1 MMKLTVFFSWEME
14 TDNQGFSNKK
24 FLICCIRKA
33 LNAIQGKGDLRNVT
47 FEFQEGLSGIGG
59 AADVADIMMQR
70 VKDCDIFIGD
80 MTVVQRLGKFAKCE
94 MNHNRTFVRLTPNAN
109 VLMEYAVALNKNDD
123 FWKQSVILMN
133 TVNGDVNDN
142 ENLIPFDVK
151 KRRFPITFTY
161 TGEDDIE
168 KAEKGLVETLKN
180 ALRLAALD
188 AIDYAKRRYAPF
200 LTYAGQQVLKK
211 YDGRFEWTQEL
222 EGFRDILIGEAK
234 LIRVVGLS
242 GMGKTRLVQESFKN
256 DEQLKELYLY
266 IDALKNNEND
276 VCKAAQKVFEEFKNA
291 IVVVDNCQL
300 PLLSSLLELRKA
312 FQNTGKLITI
322 NNEPSEPRID
332 ELVYV
337 DLKEKQQE
345 VVVKIRTRIPN
356 LTDAEKVAFVNFVG
370 GNPMIAELLALELKK
385 GGSLKGIGSKE
396 IMNKLLGCDE
406 NSDERMILRA
416 LALFNV
422 LRYDENEETHEEI
435 EFIGKNKNILP
446 ISISDDAIAVKIS
459 EVIKRQTERGIIER
473 GGNLIGVRPHA
484 VAVSLFA
491 EWLEHCNPGRMKTVI
506 KAINDNP
513 LAKALGLAL
522 CDQIKMICEH
532 DKSKELFKK
541 MLDENGFFDNADT
554 LNTDF
559 GARLMESVAE
569 ACPDEAC
576 ECLYRIY
583 GTASLQEI
591 ETIDDNRISLVQ
603 TLSKLCFYKPTF
615 EKAASIM
622 LKFAVTEP
630 EYFPSGANGDFN
642 RLFYPLL
649 GATETDLTT
658 RAVFLSENIHVA
670 EYQEQIIRALECTM
684 RMEGVAYLSG
694 AEILGVR
701 RLRHYSPKYQD
712 ELEKY
717 IANSF
722 DLLDGLMSDNEDGLG
737 KILENHVIELCLHGF
752 ADLVL
757 PRLIKIAK
765 TRVEPWESLLD
776 TLILFKNK
784 LADAISDEQVNMYKE
799 LVGLLSKS
807 DFAFRFRRIDSDVNK
822 GDFRIPAEVKMQEA
836 EKKYEAIAEEF
847 VSNKLYTKELMAQL
861 YASQCITVRPF
872 GKVLAE
878 KMSEDERT
886 VFIKDSVDILNG
898 RERSQYDIM
907 VDFAAAL
914 NDAEFDQMFNELAK
928 LEDKRILFAIVA
940 RRSQKFSNP
949 YTDRLIQMVEKGEA
963 SADCFI
969 NFWFNYRFVFMED
982 NDMAEWLGRVGRLDN
997 GKATVLHIL
1006 QSMKMDT
1013 IGNDKPKTIAMAVDL
1028 VMDYDVDLQGLMRHY
1043 QYWNVVRALL
1053 GTGSYPQIAQK
1064 VHGIILK
1071 YLTNV
1076 DDLAINNYEI
1086 NETYRLLLGKYFD
1099 EIWPELSNA
1108 LLSDGDD
1115 VWTYFKLKDILG
1127 SMIGGAYNEVGILFV
1142 FDHSEALL
1150 EWCRQNPAKAPARL
1164 IDMAP
1169 VFGEDGTFSP
1179 LVKSIVNEFGEQP
1192 NVLEALDHNMSC
1204 FGWYGSVIPL
1214 YRKQINALQPYT
1226 KDTRLSVKT
1235 WAEKWTLSLEKEIEN
1250 ENNREQEFGF
1260 RHGM

>member
-1 MMKLTVFFSWEME
+1 MKLSVFFSWEME
-14 TDNQGFSNKK
+14 TDCQGFNNKK
-24 FLICCIRKA
+24 FLIRCINKA
-33 LNAIQGKGDLRNVT
+33 LNALQGKGKLKNVV

-80 MTVVQRLGKFAKCE
+80 MTIVQRLGKFAKCE
-94 MNHNRTFVRLTPNAN
+94 MEHNRTFVRLTPNAN

-133 TVNGDVNDN
+133 TVNGDVHEN

-161 TGEDDIE
+161 TGKDDIE
-168 KAEKGLVETLKN
+168 KAEKNLVETLKE

-200 LTYAGQQVLKK
+200 ITYAEQQLLKK

-222 EGFRDILIGEAK
+222 EDFKNILIGEAK

-242 GMGKTRLVQESFKN
+242 GMGKTRLLQESFKK
-256 DEQLKELYLY
+256 DEKQKELYLY
-266 IDALKNNEND
+266 IDALKNSEND

-300 PLLSSLLELRKA
+300 PLLSSLMELRKA
-312 FQNTGKLITI
+312 YQSTGKLITI

-345 VVVKIRTRIPN
+345 VVVRIRARIPN
-356 LTDAEKVAFVNFVG
+356 MTDAEKVSFENFVG
-370 GNPMIAELLALELKK
+370 GNPMIAELLAQELKK

-446 ISISDDAIAVKIS
+446 SSIPDDAIVVKIS

-473 GGNLIGVRPHA
+473 GGNLIGVRPQA

-522 CDQIKMICEH
+522 CDQIKMIGEH

-541 MLDENGFFDNADT
+541 MLDVNGFFENIAT

-559 GARLMESVAE
+559 GARFMESMAE
-569 ACPDEAC
+569 ACPNEAC

-591 ETIDDNRISLVQ
+591 EAVVDTRISLVQ
-603 TLSKLCFYKPTF
+603 TLSKLCFFKPTF

-630 EYFPSGANGDFN
+630 EYLPSGANGDFN

-658 RAVFLSENIHVA
+658 RAVFLSENVQVV
-670 EYQEQIIRALECTM
+670 EYRRQIIRALECTM
-684 RMEGVAYLSG
+684 RIEGVAYLSG
-694 AEILGVR
+694 AEVLGTR
-701 RLRHYSPKYQD
+701 RLRHYSPKYP
-712 ELEKY
+712 EEVETY
-717 IANSF
+717 IANSLDF
-722 DLLDGLMSDNEDGLG
+722 LDGLMADNDAELG
-737 KILENHVIELCLHGF
+737 IILENHVTELCLHGF

-776 TLILFKNK
+776 TLILFKDK
-784 LADAISDEQVNMYKE
+784 LAVSLSDEQENMYKE
-799 LVGLLSKS
+799 LVSLLSKS

-822 GDFRIPAEVKMQEA
+822 GDFRIPAEVKMQEV

-847 VSNKLYTKELMAQL
+847 VCNKLYTKELMAQL

-878 KMSEDERT
+878 KMSEDERA

-898 RERSQYDIM
+898 REHLQYDII

-914 NDAEFDQMFNELAK
+914 NNAEFDKLFDELAK

-940 RRSQKFSNP
+940 RRSHKFNNP

-963 SADCFI
+963 SVDCFI
-969 NFWFNYRFVFMED
+969 NFWFNYGFMYMED
-982 NDMAEWLGRVGRLDN
+982 NDMAEWLGRVGRLEN
-997 GKATVLHIL
+997 GKAAVLHIL
-1006 QSMKMDT
+1006 QSMTMGT

-1053 GTGSYPQIAQK
+1053 GTGSYPQMAQK

-1071 YLTNV
+1071 YLTSV

-1086 NETYRLLLGKYFD
+1086 NETYRLLLGMYFD
-1099 EIWPELSNA
+1099 EIWPELSKA

-1127 SMIGGAYNEVGILFV
+1127 SMIGGAYNEIGLLFV
-1142 FDHSEALL
+1142 FDNTEALL

-1169 VFGEDGTFSP
+1169 VFGEDGAFSP
-1179 LVKSIVNEFGEQP
+1179 LVTSIVNEFGEQP

-1214 YRKQINALQPYT
+1214 YSKQINALEPFT
-1226 KDTRLSVKT
+1226 KDSRLLVKT
-1235 WAEKWTLSLEKEIEN
+1235 WAEKRTRLLESEIER
-1250 ENNREQEFGF
+1250 EKKKEQEFEF
-1260 RHGM
+1260 RHGL